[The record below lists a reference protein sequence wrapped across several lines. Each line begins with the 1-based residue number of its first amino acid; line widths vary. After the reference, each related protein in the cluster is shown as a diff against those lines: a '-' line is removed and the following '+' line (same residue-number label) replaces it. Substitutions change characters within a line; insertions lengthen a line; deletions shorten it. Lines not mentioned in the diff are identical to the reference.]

1 MIYKRGECSLD
12 SEGKCPKCGKRGSC
26 GVYWYKFMWHGKL
39 VRESTKQ
46 GSHKI
51 ARQMES
57 AHRTSLAKGEVG
69 IREKRVVPTLREFIN
84 GRVDPWAK
92 AMFETNSPRTYIRW
106 FRPGFRAICAYQR
119 LASRTLDEISGEHIA
134 DFAAHRQAQGDGLQ
148 ISTVNS
154 TLRVLRRV
162 LGLAVEWGELSGI
175 PKIRLLRGERH
186 RDRVVSSEEEVLY
199 LAVAPEPLASIA
211 SVLFDT
217 GFRPDECAS
226 LRWEYIAFANG
237 VGGLLQIA
245 SGKTAAARRVLPMT
259 PRVRSVLWNLWLAA
273 RRPES
278 GFVWPGE
285 TRTGYVNAE
294 KIRRMHVKAVEVS
307 KVRPFVLHSIRH
319 TFLTRLGTSGV
330 DVWTLARIAGHS
342 SIKISARYVHPSEDN
357 ISNAISRL
365 GGHKTGHSEP
375 QYLAEGNTKSATA
388 SAL

>member
-1 MIYKRGECSLD
+1 MIYKRGKCKLD
-12 SEGKCPKCGKRGSC
+12 SDGKCKKCGKRGTC
-26 GVYWYKFMWHGKL
+26 GVYWYKFMWQGKL

-46 GSHKI
+46 GNDKV

-69 IREKRVVPTLREFIN
+69 IREKKLAPTLREFIN

-92 AMFETNSPRTYIRW
+92 ATFETNSPRTYIRW
-106 FRPGFRAICAYQR
+106 FRPGFRAICTYQR
-119 LASRTLDEISGEHIA
+119 LALRQLDEISGEHIA
-134 DFAAHRQAQGDGLQ
+134 DFAAHRQTQGNGLQ

-162 LGLAVEWGELSGI
+162 LGLAVEWGELAGV
-175 PKIRLLRGERH
+175 PKIKLLRGERH
-186 RDRVVSSEEEVLY
+186 RDRVVSPEEEARY

-217 GFRPDECAS
+217 GLRPDECAS
-226 LRWEYIAFANG
+226 LRWEYVAFANG
-237 VGGLLQIA
+237 SGGLLQVA
-245 SGKTAAARRVLPMT
+245 SGKTAAARRMLPMT
-259 PRVRSVLWNLWLAA
+259 PRVRSVLWNLWQAA
-273 RRPES
+273 GRPES
-278 GFVWPGE
+278 GFIWPGE
-285 TRTGYVNAE
+285 TRTGYVHAE
-294 KIRRMHVKAVEVS
+294 RIRRIHVKAVEGG

-342 SIKISARYVHPSEDN
+342 SIKVSARYVHPSEDN
-357 ISNAISRL
+357 VSDAISRL

-375 QYLAEGNTKSATA
+375 PRLAEGKTKPATA